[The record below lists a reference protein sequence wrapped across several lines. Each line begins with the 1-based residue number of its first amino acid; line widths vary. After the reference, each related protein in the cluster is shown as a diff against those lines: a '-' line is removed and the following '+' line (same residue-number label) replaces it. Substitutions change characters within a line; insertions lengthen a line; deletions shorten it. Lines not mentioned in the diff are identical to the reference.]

1 MTKRKHTVRDLMS
14 TSVIFLRETDHLSQ
28 ALREMTLAAVR
39 HLPIVDEHRKLV
51 GLVSSHDLVAA
62 VEREGD
68 GALASLMSREVTTVT
83 PDAPAADAVGLM
95 IDQKFNC
102 LPVVSKTGE
111 LVGILTA
118 TDFLVVAQQALNGAP
133 IERLPTEV

>member
-1 MTKRKHTVRDLMS
+1 MTKRKHTVREFMS
-14 TSVIFLRETDHLSQ
+14 TSVIFLRERDHLSQ

-68 GALASLMSREVTTVT
+68 ATLAGLMTREVATTT
-83 PDAPAADAVGLM
+83 PDAPAVDAVGMM
-95 IDQKFNC
+95 IDQKFSC

-118 TDFLVVAQQALNGAP
+118 TDFLVVAQQALQGAP
-133 IERLPTEV
+133 LERLPSEV